1 MGRLLQVP
9 ADMPPALRDL
19 VGACMSQDP
28 AQRCAGT
35 GLSKVSIGDSALHQE
50 LCSSLHQLCAHAR
63 CCVPACDA
71 CKVCG
76 PCLLSQ
82 SACTSCKCML
92 CLLGSATVMRRVTCR
107 QPLVAL
113 LVVTEAL
120 QAYWL
125 FPCRDHTYC
134 LSLFIFCRP
143 VFTEVLD
150 RIVALE
156 AQLETEGTL

>member
-1 MGRLLQVP
+1 
-9 ADMPPALRDL
+9 
-19 VGACMSQDP
+19 
-28 AQRCAGT
+28 
-35 GLSKVSIGDSALHQE
+35 
-50 LCSSLHQLCAHAR
+50 
-63 CCVPACDA
+63 
-71 CKVCG
+71 
-76 PCLLSQ
+76 
-82 SACTSCKCML
+82 ML

-150 RIVALE
+150 RIMALE